1 MSQEKLF
8 IIHSVDDLAG
18 PVKYLLDG
26 IGKKLEKS
34 GVIVFFNGPLGS
46 GKTAFIQ
53 ELARIV
59 GIQSRVQ
66 SPTFVL
72 MKKYEVDSVIIPE
85 LYTLVHI
92 DAYRLEPHHK
102 ESFRVE
108 DFLQESGT
116 LVCVEWP
123 TAINLDNDLA
133 YAHIDFEFMPKY
145 TGNTEL
151 TEELYQERENMRRI
165 KIRFKD

>member
-18 PVKYLLDG
+18 PVKYLLDS
-26 IGKKLEKS
+26 IGKKLE
-34 GVIVFFNGPLGS
+34 
-46 GKTAFIQ
+46 
-53 ELARIV
+53 
-59 GIQSRVQ
+59 
-66 SPTFVL
+66 
-72 MKKYEVDSVIIPE
+72 
-85 LYTLVHI
+85 LYTLIHI

-102 ESFRVE
+102 ETLRVE
-108 DFLQESGT
+108 DFLQDSGT
-116 LVCVEWP
+116 LVCIEWP